1 MTRRSVLRNL
11 YFFWV
16 AIITVPMASGAV
28 AYSGTQTNSYVYGV
42 SPFTIPITVSGSN
55 PVLVLHLEPNY
66 GSNNATAVSW
76 SLGSGTAVNVATA
89 SYGNNYANVNT
100 WCIPAPTAGSGTV
113 SVTTATGV
121 SAVWYDLEL
130 WTGASQTAPCP
141 TGDAQTWISD
151 GSSSTITLTPTH
163 LATGDATVGN
173 SGTCVDD
180 SNAMTPNSIVHYRG
194 GCDLDTG
201 YNTNTSGITASFTS
215 STQGLNG
222 AVAIRIV
229 AASSSTACTNLI
241 ALMGA
246 GCQ

>member
-1 MTRRSVLRNL
+1 
-11 YFFWV
+11 
-16 AIITVPMASGAV
+16 
-28 AYSGTQTNSYVYGV
+28 
-42 SPFTIPITVSGSN
+42 
-55 PVLVLHLEPNY
+55 
-66 GSNNATAVSW
+66 
-76 SLGSGTAVNVATA
+76 LGSGTAVNVATA
-89 SYGNNYANVNT
+89 SYYNYANINT

-215 STQGLNG
+215 STVNANG

>member
-28 AYSGTQTNSYVYGV
+28 AYSGTQTNSYVDGV
-42 SPFTIPITVSGSN
+42 SSFTISITVSGSN
-55 PVLVLHLEPNY
+55 TVLVLHLEPAY
-66 GSNNATAVSW
+66 GTNNATAVSW

-215 STQGLNG
+215 STVNANG

-246 GCQ
+246 GCK